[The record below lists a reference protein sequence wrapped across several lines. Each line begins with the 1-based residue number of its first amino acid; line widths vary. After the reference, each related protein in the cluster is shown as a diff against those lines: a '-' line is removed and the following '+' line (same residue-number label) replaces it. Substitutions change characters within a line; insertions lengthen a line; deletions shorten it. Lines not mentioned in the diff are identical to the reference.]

1 LICFLVALAALLI
14 AYPWEVYQRNFHFP
28 WQRTLISYFV
38 LGIMMTALGAVTPS
52 LLLGR
57 ILTLRRGVK
66 SGIAFASS
74 SLVLLLIL
82 PLLFSGPGLSL
93 DLPGTRVQGIF
104 FAEWKF
110 IRFIVEVA
118 LPFSGTTAGLCLWLN
133 HKQHKP

>member
-1 LICFLVALAALLI
+1 
-14 AYPWEVYQRNFHFP
+14 
-28 WQRTLISYFV
+28 
-38 LGIMMTALGAVTPS
+38 MTALGAVTPS

-110 IRFIVEVA
+110 IRFA
-118 LPFSGTTAGLCLWLN
+118 S
-133 HKQHKP
+133 

>member
-1 LICFLVALAALLI
+1 MGGLSAELSLSLAAH
-14 AYPWEVYQRNFHFP
+14 VD
-28 WQRTLISYFV
+28 
-38 LGIMMTALGAVTPS
+38 
-52 LLLGR
+52 LLLR
-57 ILTLRRGVK
+57 P
-66 SGIAFASS
+66 ASS

-118 LPFSGTTAGLCLWLN
+118 LPFSVTTAGLCLWLN